1 VATPGQKIVNTTST
15 SAQPHIDPKAND
27 KKKRITED
35 ENNKEVLANPNDP
48 DKKLKIGSQLDP
60 K

>member
-15 SAQPHIDPKAND
+15 SAQSPIDPKVND
-27 KKKRITED
+27 RRKRITED
-35 ENNKEVLANPNDP
+35 ENNKEVLANPDDL
-48 DKKLKIGSQLDP
+48 DKKLKIGSQPNP